1 MLSPHL
7 PVLEA
12 YTFTLDSSD
21 SSTAT
26 TNIVTFDLLFILFYF
41 IGFYLI
47 FTTAAPPIDAA
58 LSSTMFDWHL
68 SGFHSLLPICHNAS
82 LCVGIK
88 FLNKAENP
96 HPLSDSP

>member
-12 YTFTLDSSD
+12 CTFTLD

-58 LSSTMFDWHL
+58 LPSTMID
-68 SGFHSLLPICHNAS
+68 
-82 LCVGIK
+82 
-88 FLNKAENP
+88 
-96 HPLSDSP
+96 

>member
-12 YTFTLDSSD
+12 CTFTLD

-26 TNIVTFDLLFILFYF
+26 TNIVTFDLLFIFFYF

-58 LSSTMFDWHL
+58 LPSTMFD
-68 SGFHSLLPICHNAS
+68 
-82 LCVGIK
+82 
-88 FLNKAENP
+88 
-96 HPLSDSP
+96 

>member
-12 YTFTLDSSD
+12 CTFTLDCSD
-21 SSTAT
+21 SSSAT

-41 IGFYLI
+41 IGFYLY
-47 FTTAAPPIDAA
+47 P
-58 LSSTMFDWHL
+58 
-68 SGFHSLLPICHNAS
+68 NAS
-82 LCVGIK
+82 LCVGVK

-96 HPLSDSP
+96 HPLSDLPKIR

>member
-12 YTFTLDSSD
+12 CTFTLD

-47 FTTAAPPIDAA
+47 FTISLVSTAYCLYVTTHPFASA
-58 LSSTMFDWHL
+58 LNS
-68 SGFHSLLPICHNAS
+68 
-82 LCVGIK
+82 
-88 FLNKAENP
+88 
-96 HPLSDSP
+96 

>member
-12 YTFTLDSSD
+12 CTFTLD

-47 FTTAAPPIDAA
+47 FTTAAPPINAA
-58 LSSTMFDWHL
+58 LPSTMID
-68 SGFHSLLPICHNAS
+68 
-82 LCVGIK
+82 
-88 FLNKAENP
+88 
-96 HPLSDSP
+96 

>member
-12 YTFTLDSSD
+12 CTFTLDSSD

-26 TNIVTFDLLFILFYF
+26 TNIVSFDLLFILFYF

-47 FTTAAPPIDAA
+47 FTHNRC
-58 LSSTMFDWHL
+58 STNRC
-68 SGFHSLLPICHNAS
+68 GFAIHY
-82 LCVGIK
+82 
-88 FLNKAENP
+88 
-96 HPLSDSP
+96 D

>member
-12 YTFTLDSSD
+12 CTFTLDSSD
-21 SSTAT
+21 ISTAT

-58 LSSTMFDWHL
+58 LPSTMFD
-68 SGFHSLLPICHNAS
+68 
-82 LCVGIK
+82 
-88 FLNKAENP
+88 
-96 HPLSDSP
+96 

>member
-12 YTFTLDSSD
+12 CTFTLDSSD

-47 FTTAAPPIDAA
+47 LAASSPCLGSTAYCLYVTTRHFASA
-58 LSSTMFDWHL
+58 LNS
-68 SGFHSLLPICHNAS
+68 
-82 LCVGIK
+82 
-88 FLNKAENP
+88 
-96 HPLSDSP
+96 

>member
-12 YTFTLDSSD
+12 CTFTLD

-26 TNIVTFDLLFILFYF
+26 TNIVTFDLLFIFFYF

-58 LSSTMFDWHL
+58 LPSTMID
-68 SGFHSLLPICHNAS
+68 
-82 LCVGIK
+82 
-88 FLNKAENP
+88 
-96 HPLSDSP
+96 

>member
-12 YTFTLDSSD
+12 CTFTLDSSD

-47 FTTAAPPIDAA
+47 FTISLVSTAYCLYVTTHSFASA
-58 LSSTMFDWHL
+58 LNS
-68 SGFHSLLPICHNAS
+68 
-82 LCVGIK
+82 
-88 FLNKAENP
+88 
-96 HPLSDSP
+96 

>member
-12 YTFTLDSSD
+12 CTFTLD

-26 TNIVTFDLLFILFYF
+26 TNIVTFELLFILFYF

-58 LSSTMFDWHL
+58 LPSTMFD
-68 SGFHSLLPICHNAS
+68 
-82 LCVGIK
+82 
-88 FLNKAENP
+88 
-96 HPLSDSP
+96 

>member
-12 YTFTLDSSD
+12 CTFTLDSS
-21 SSTAT
+21 TAT
-26 TNIVTFDLLFILFYF
+26 SNIVTFDLLFILFYF

-58 LSSTMFDWHL
+58 LPSTMID
-68 SGFHSLLPICHNAS
+68 
-82 LCVGIK
+82 
-88 FLNKAENP
+88 
-96 HPLSDSP
+96 

>member
-12 YTFTLDSSD
+12 CTFTLDSS
-21 SSTAT
+21 TAT
-26 TNIVTFDLLFILFYF
+26 SNIVTFDLLFILFYF

-58 LSSTMFDWHL
+58 LPSNMID
-68 SGFHSLLPICHNAS
+68 
-82 LCVGIK
+82 
-88 FLNKAENP
+88 
-96 HPLSDSP
+96 

>member
-12 YTFTLDSSD
+12 CTFTLDSSDSSD

-26 TNIVTFDLLFILFYF
+26 TNIVSFDLLFILFYF

-58 LSSTMFDWHL
+58 LPSTMFD
-68 SGFHSLLPICHNAS
+68 
-82 LCVGIK
+82 
-88 FLNKAENP
+88 
-96 HPLSDSP
+96 

>member
-12 YTFTLDSSD
+12 CTFTLD

-58 LSSTMFDWHL
+58 LPSTMFD
-68 SGFHSLLPICHNAS
+68 
-82 LCVGIK
+82 
-88 FLNKAENP
+88 
-96 HPLSDSP
+96 

>member
-12 YTFTLDSSD
+12 CTFTLD

-26 TNIVTFDLLFILFYF
+26 TNIVSFDLLFILFYF

-58 LSSTMFDWHL
+58 LPSTMFD
-68 SGFHSLLPICHNAS
+68 
-82 LCVGIK
+82 
-88 FLNKAENP
+88 
-96 HPLSDSP
+96 

>member
-12 YTFTLDSSD
+12 CTFTLD

-47 FTTAAPPIDAA
+47 FTISLVSTAYCLYVTTRHFA
-58 LSSTMFDWHL
+58 L
-68 SGFHSLLPICHNAS
+68 A
-82 LCVGIK
+82 
-88 FLNKAENP
+88 LNF
-96 HPLSDSP
+96 

>member
-12 YTFTLDSSD
+12 CTFTLDSSD

-41 IGFYLI
+41 
-47 FTTAAPPIDAA
+47 T
-58 LSSTMFDWHL
+58 
-68 SGFHSLLPICHNAS
+68 
-82 LCVGIK
+82 
-88 FLNKAENP
+88 
-96 HPLSDSP
+96 

>member
-12 YTFTLDSSD
+12 CTFTLDSS
-21 SSTAT
+21 TAT
-26 TNIVTFDLLFILFYF
+26 SNIVTFDLLFILFYF

-58 LSSTMFDWHL
+58 LPSTMFD
-68 SGFHSLLPICHNAS
+68 
-82 LCVGIK
+82 
-88 FLNKAENP
+88 
-96 HPLSDSP
+96 

>member
-12 YTFTLDSSD
+12 CTFTLDSSD

-26 TNIVTFDLLFILFYF
+26 TYIVTFDLLFILFYF
-41 IGFYLI
+41 IGFHLI

-58 LSSTMFDWHL
+58 LQSTAD
-68 SGFHSLLPICHNAS
+68 FHSFLPICHNAS
-82 LCVGIK
+82 LCVGVK